1 MHDDGICT
9 VAIDCAVLSVTKL
22 NTFISYTVALSY
34 DYFFGVN
41 LPFLRLLC
49 HCVKIKYEM

>member
-1 MHDDGICT
+1 MHNDGICS

-22 NTFISYTVALSY
+22 NTFISYTVTLSS

-41 LPFLRLLC
+41 LPFSRSLC
-49 HCVKIKYEM
+49 HCVEIKYEI